1 MSKRNTKSL
10 EELLVNLNKK
20 KVTEARRTIHEFGG
34 TENQEEMGIDA
45 DIIEVSKI
53 LKQRRNAKC
62 AKSENNKCRF
72 FSGFFR
78 GEGTKNTAKHG
89 KTVKH
94 GKKTVKHGK
103 KTARRGKK
111 TAKHGKKTAG
121 RGKKAKRR
129 GTKKRK

>member
-34 TENQEEMGIDA
+34 TEDNEEMGINA
-45 DIIEVSKI
+45 DIIKVSNI

-72 FSGFFR
+72 FSGLFR
-78 GEGTKNTAKHG
+78 AEGTKKSIKRNKKKKRAKS
-89 KTVKH
+89 VKH
-94 GKKTVKHGK
+94 GKKTVRRGK

-111 TAKHGKKTAG
+111 TA
-121 RGKKAKRR
+121 RR